1 MRLHLLKLRSVDVLF
16 KYACGRCFTLSDAGS
31 AVSARIGSTTQ
42 LGNEG
47 NQPKMA
53 RKNNEA
59 RSLMSVEGAGAAALT
74 HRRATRA
81 RATAKPDRADAKNHQ
96 PTVAKAPTC
105 EHNEIA
111 ALAHSYWEAR
121 GRQGGSAEEDWF
133 RAVEEVRRRQTS
145 NS

>member
-1 MRLHLLKLRSVDVLF
+1 
-16 KYACGRCFTLSDAGS
+16 
-31 AVSARIGSTTQ
+31 
-42 LGNEG
+42 
-47 NQPKMA
+47 MA

-81 RATAKPDRADAKNHQ
+81 RATAKADRAEAKNQ
-96 PTVAKAPTC
+96 ATAAKDATC
-105 EHNEIA
+105 EHEEIA

-121 GRQGGSAEEDWF
+121 GRQGGSPEEDWF

-145 NS
+145 NR